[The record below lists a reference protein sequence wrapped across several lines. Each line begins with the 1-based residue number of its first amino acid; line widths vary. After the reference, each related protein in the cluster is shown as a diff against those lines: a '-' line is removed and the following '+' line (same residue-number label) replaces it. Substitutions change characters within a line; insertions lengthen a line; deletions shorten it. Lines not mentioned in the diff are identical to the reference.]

1 MFVFRATKF
10 ISPQSMLKNMPI
22 NIFDPLVQEN
32 VSRILYALRD
42 YSKEY
47 TLLGET
53 DSMINIWNR
62 YVCYMR
68 DARNAYLEF
77 CDWLKQF
84 SGRRLSV
91 ADAREIL
98 RRYQNLEDEFG
109 SLLDI
114 RRRATKLAREIEAD
128 EKINKILYPDE
139 VEFLMEVINSIYLTY
154 MIDVEIKDC
163 EGIINEA
170 LRVAERVLHEKPEI
184 IDRSRRRGPVKYIT
198 EKPSAEEEEA
208 IREEVL
214 LLPRK
219 RVRDEVVR

>member
-1 MFVFRATKF
+1 
-10 ISPQSMLKNMPI
+10 MLKNMPI

-47 TLLGET
+47 TLLRET
-53 DSMINIWNR
+53 DSIINIWNR
-62 YVCYMR
+62 YVRYMR

-114 RRRATKLAREIEAD
+114 RRRATKLARAIETN
-128 EKINKILYPDE
+128 EKINKILHPDE
-139 VEFLMEVINSIYLTY
+139 IEFLMEVINSIHLTY
-154 MIDVEIKDC
+154 MSDVEIKDC

-170 LRVAERVLHEKPEI
+170 LRVAERVLNPEPEEEPEI
-184 IDRSRRRGPVKYIT
+184 IGRSRRRGPVKYIT
-198 EKPSAEEEEA
+198 EKPSVEEEEA
-208 IREEVL
+208 IREEVP
-214 LLPRK
+214 LLPMRRGRK
-219 RVRDEVVR
+219 RVRDEIVR